1 MKFLFGLALGVTMGM
16 LFAPASGE
24 ETRQNLA
31 DKARDVAENQE
42 QKLRQKAGDMG
53 ARVGREAAEAAVNAV
68 GKRVISGA

>member
-1 MKFLFGLALGVTMGM
+1 MKFLFGLALGVAAGM

-42 QKLRQKAGDMG
+42 QKLRQKAGDVG
-53 ARVGREAAEAAVNAV
+53 ARVGRQAAEAAVNAV
-68 GKRVISGA
+68 GKRVIPEA